1 LAISIQICCTHEGS
15 IPHLMIQLQA
25 GPIQQGELGAL
36 KISQTSRA
44 SHYDVA
50 IGCAINWSTVYT
62 DN

>member
-1 LAISIQICCTHEGS
+1 
-15 IPHLMIQLQA
+15 MIQLQA